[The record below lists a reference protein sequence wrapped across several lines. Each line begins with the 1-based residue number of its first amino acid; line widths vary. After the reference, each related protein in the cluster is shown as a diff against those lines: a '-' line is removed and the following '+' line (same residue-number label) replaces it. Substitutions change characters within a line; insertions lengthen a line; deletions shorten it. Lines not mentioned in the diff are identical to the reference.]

1 MFLTFFL
8 VCNPLP
14 NVGIYNR
21 KTSNTTF
28 QNKKKV
34 GEQRFGGRELWLRKT
49 KEPSVVA
56 WLARGLSTAARV
68 GKG

>member
-8 VCNPLP
+8 TLYLTLAYITEKLQIPLFK
-14 NVGIYNR
+14 I
-21 KTSNTTF
+21 
-28 QNKKKV
+28 KKKV